1 LSYRISFCHNGNV
14 PITSKTVE
22 ILKKYRKE
30 QLEKELLLGDKWE
43 KTDKVFTGNFGG
55 MMFPNTPLTIFNKIQ
70 KRYNLPK
77 INFHGLRH
85 TSVSLLINAGIQTQI
100 VSKRIGHSSTST
112 TSDIYAHVFKSSEM
126 VAKK

>member
-1 LSYRISFCHNGNV
+1 
-14 PITSKTVE
+14 
-22 ILKKYRKE
+22 
-30 QLEKELLLGDKWE
+30 LLGDKWE
-43 KTDKVFTGNFGG
+43 KTDKVFTGNFCG

-126 VAKK
+126 FAKK